1 MAAGKGM
8 RLKALKFVFPKTLP
22 ICVSFMFTAM
32 SYGLLMYSKGFPF
45 IYPALMAASIFAGS
59 MEFVLVDLLVS
70 AFNPFAAFILTLMVN
85 GRHFFYGLS
94 MLGPYRNMGWKKPFL
109 IFWMC
114 DETFAINSSMKVPKD
129 IDRGWAYLWVSMFD
143 YSYWVTGAMLGWLIG
158 GILPFSTK
166 GVGFAMVAMFVS
178 ILLDQWK
185 ASPHT
190 FRGHIPVLVGL
201 ATSVIALAIFGPQR
215 FMLPAL
221 VAMLVIFE
229 LLRPY
234 LEKPHDEGSLD
245 GTDTGNSTDIG
256 MSESTNSADS
266 TDKTGNTDSTKN
278 PGNTDNS
285 TNPDNK
291 ETTTETA
298 TTKEVVR

>member
-1 MAAGKGM
+1 MATGQGA

-143 YSYWVTGAMLGWLIG
+143 YSYWVVGAMLGWLIG

-201 ATSVIALAIFGPQR
+201 ATSVIALVIFGPQR

-221 VAMLVIFE
+221 VVMLVVFE

-234 LEKPHDEGSLD
+234 LENPHDKGPFTGVAADDSVGVE
-245 GTDTGNSTDIG
+245 TDD
-256 MSESTNSADS
+256 
-266 TDKTGNTDSTKN
+266 NTDES
-278 PGNTDNS
+278 GIARDADNEES
-285 TNPDNK
+285 AVK
-291 ETTTETA
+291 AVEKVA
-298 TTKEVVR
+298 

>member
-1 MAAGKGM
+1 MVVGQGA
-8 RLKALKFVFPKTLP
+8 RLKAFRFVFARTLP
-22 ICVSFMFTAM
+22 ICISFMFTGM

-45 IYPALMAASIFAGS
+45 VYPALMAATIFAGS

-70 AFNPFAAFILTLMVN
+70 AFNPFAALILTLMVN

-114 DETFAINSSMKVPKD
+114 DETFAINSSMRVPEG
-129 IDRGWAYLWVSMFD
+129 IDRGWAYLWVSLLD
-143 YSYWVTGAMLGWLIG
+143 YCYWVGGAMLGWLIG

-190 FRGHIPVLVGL
+190 LRGHVPVLVGL
-201 ATSVIALAIFGPQR
+201 VASVACLAVFGPQR

-221 VAMLVIFE
+221 VAMLVVFQ

-234 LEKPHDEGSLD
+234 LEKPHDKGLPAGVDTKPGDAGKTAAD
-245 GTDTGNSTDIG
+245 GTA
-256 MSESTNSADS
+256 E
-266 TDKTGNTDSTKN
+266 
-278 PGNTDNS
+278 
-285 TNPDNK
+285 
-291 ETTTETA
+291 
-298 TTKEVVR
+298 TTKEVAR